1 MTATMITI
9 GNLNP
14 SGEVHLQRYA
24 EMVIPLL
31 QAAGVNVRGR
41 FKGVEALV
49 GDDYPDLVAVMEF
62 PNVAAMKTFLS
73 SAAYEQALPH
83 RNKAFHTIRTFACDS
98 LM

>member
-9 GNLNP
+9 GTLNP
-14 SGEVHLQRYA
+14 GGETHLQRYA
-24 EMVIPLL
+24 EIVMPLL

-41 FKGVEALV
+41 FKGIEALV

-62 PNVAAMKTFLS
+62 PDVAAMKTFLS

-83 RNKAFHTIRTFACDS
+83 RTKAFHAIRTFACNS